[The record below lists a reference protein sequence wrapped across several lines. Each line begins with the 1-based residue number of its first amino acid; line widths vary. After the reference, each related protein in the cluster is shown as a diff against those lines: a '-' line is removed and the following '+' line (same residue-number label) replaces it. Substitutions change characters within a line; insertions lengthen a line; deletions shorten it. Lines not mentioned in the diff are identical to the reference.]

1 MDENC
6 IVNID
11 NLKVHFSLNE
21 EVVKAVDGVS
31 LAINRGETLAVVGE
45 SGSGKSVSAMSIM
58 RLNDMAGA
66 KMPSGV
72 INLRLKTNEVVDMTK
87 ASKNELVKIRGNHV
101 SMIFQEP
108 MTCLNPVLTVGLQI
122 SEAIITHQGLEE
134 NNAKL
139 KTLEMLNLVR
149 IPDPEKVINSY
160 PHHFSGGMRQRVMIA
175 MALSCRPQLLIAD
188 EPTTALD
195 VTIQA
200 QIIDLIK
207 LLQEEIGMAVLFI
220 THDMAVVAEVADRVV
235 VMKDGRVAEQGDVD
249 NIFHNPVHLYTKN
262 LINAVP
268 RIGSMNGLDQPEMFS
283 DISVIED

>member
-6 IVNID
+6 IVNIE

-66 KMPSGV
+66 KMPSGE
-72 INLRLKTNEVVDMTK
+72 IKLRLKTNEVVDMTK
-87 ASKNELVKIRGNHV
+87 VSKNELVKIRGNHV

-122 SEAIITHQGLEE
+122 SEAIITHQGLNE

-235 VMKDGRVAEQGDVD
+235 VMKDGKVAEQGDVD
-249 NIFHNPVHLYTKN
+249 NIFHNPIHPYTKN

>member
-21 EVVKAVDGVS
+21 GVVKAVDGVS
-31 LAINRGETLAVVGE
+31 LAINRRETLALVGE

-66 KMPSGV
+66 KMPSGE
-72 INLRLKTNEVVDMTK
+72 IKLRLKTNEVVDMTK
-87 ASKNELVKIRGNHV
+87 VSKNELVKIRGNHV

-122 SEAIITHQGLEE
+122 SEAIVTHQGLNEK
-134 NNAKL
+134 NAKL
-139 KTLEMLNLVR
+139 KTLEMLNSVR

-200 QIIDLIK
+200 QFIDLIK

-235 VMKDGRVAEQGDVD
+235 VMKDGKVAEQGDVD
-249 NIFHNPVHLYTKN
+249 NIFHNPVHPYTKN

-268 RIGSMNGLDQPEMFS
+268 KIGSMNGLDQPEMFS

>member
-66 KMPSGV
+66 KIPSGE
-72 INLRLKTNEVVDMTK
+72 IKLRLKTNEVVDMTK

-122 SEAIITHQGLEE
+122 SEAIITHQGLNE

-249 NIFHNPVHLYTKN
+249 NIFHNPIHPYTKN

>member
-1 MDENC
+1 
-6 IVNID
+6 
-11 NLKVHFSLNE
+11 
-21 EVVKAVDGVS
+21 
-31 LAINRGETLAVVGE
+31 
-45 SGSGKSVSAMSIM
+45 
-58 RLNDMAGA
+58 
-66 KMPSGV
+66 MPSGV

-87 ASKNELVKIRGNHV
+87 VSKNELVKIRGYHV

-122 SEAIITHQGLEE
+122 SEAIITHQGLNE

-249 NIFHNPVHLYTKN
+249 NIFHNPIHPYTKN

-268 RIGSMNGLDQPEMFS
+268 RIGSMNGLYQPEMFS